1 MRYRIINGA
10 NLLHTIREKIINYI
24 LNLQG
29 LNGKIYLKPIHVVI
43 VKKGNS
49 VRKYVYVNRYWWKI
63 KYSGKRSRTSKVK
76 WKYLGKSIPLSEE
89 YGLKFKIVGNDIIID
104 EKSLMK
110 LREVLGDIL
119 EKFNIIK
126 EY

>member
-29 LNGKIYLKPIHVVI
+29 LNGKIYLKPMHVVI

-63 KYSGKRSRTSKVK
+63 KYSGKRGRTSKVK

>member
-10 NLLHTIREKIINYI
+10 NLLHTIREKIINHI
-24 LNLQG
+24 LNLEG

-43 VKKGNS
+43 VKKDNS

-63 KYSGKRSRTSKVK
+63 KYSGKKNRTSKVK

-89 YGLKFKIVGNDIIID
+89 YALKFKIVGNDIIID

-110 LREVLGDIL
+110 LREILGDIL
-119 EKFNIIK
+119 ERYNIIRG
-126 EY
+126 Y

>member
-110 LREVLGDIL
+110 LREILGDIL
-119 EKFNIIK
+119 EKYNIIK